1 VFLTAQASAHPA
13 IKNDSSASLCSDIPG
28 LNTTLS
34 LPCAEQKTHNPGR
47 FTRPHPLFQTKFI
60 GSDCGLHGAERRSLE
75 AVLIHKRRA
84 RVSPRV
90 ILAPAVAEPPSG
102 AHLLLKVRL
111 GSLADIVSQP
121 VHPTI
126 ERPPRVLEKPER

>member
-1 VFLTAQASAHPA
+1 LNVFGSKLRALT
-13 IKNDSSASLCSDIPG
+13 
-28 LNTTLS
+28 
-34 LPCAEQKTHNPGR
+34 
-47 FTRPHPLFQTKFI
+47 
-60 GSDCGLHGAERRSLE
+60 GAVRRLLERRADSCTPRQ
-75 AVLIHKRRA
+75 VK
-84 RVSPRV
+84 SPG